1 MGYTDRH
8 YSFALDFLCVG
19 SSAALLSIMR
29 VFPQLWFVSLFAL
42 IPFLWRATR
51 AGVGGSIGLG
61 SILAM
66 SYCLVTIPPQDWLT
80 PGTCLPKLAVLNL
93 LFSLYGVLINRMGK
107 HVGINAVGIAACWL
121 PLEYLL
127 TRYAGMDVILSAPPP
142 DATFVIRIGSLFGIM
157 FISFMIILVNA
168 LILYIITRIFER
180 LISQPGHA
188 DDHPE
193 TIGASREIA
202 VGRHEYAF
210 PNRRAPPVIPIPVT
224 VDVQPE
230 TFMYL
235 QTA

>member
-8 YSFALDFLCVG
+8 YSFVLDFLCVG
-19 SSAALLSIMR
+19 SSAALLSITR
-29 VFPQLWFVSLFAL
+29 VYPQLWFVSLFAL

-51 AGVGGSIGLG
+51 VSVPGSIGLG

-66 SYCLVTIPPQDWLT
+66 SYCLVTIPLQDWLM
-80 PGTCLPKLAVLNL
+80 PGICLPKLAVLNL
-93 LFSLYGVLINRMGK
+93 LFSLYGVIINRMGK

-127 TRYAGMDVILSAPPP
+127 TRYAGMDGILNTPGP
-142 DATFVIRIGSLFGIM
+142 DATFFIRIGSLFGIL
-157 FISFMIILVNA
+157 FISFMIILINT

-180 LISQPGHA
+180 HISQPGYA

-193 TIGASREIA
+193 TICAPREIA

-210 PNRRAPPVIPIPVT
+210 PNRRAPPVIPIPVI
-224 VDVQPE
+224 VDAQPE
-230 TFMYL
+230 TFRCL